1 MKGVFFFLGL
11 TFYCLIS
18 SAQESVPI
26 RLNDIKPNRQ
36 LTNFLE
42 LNSDERAKPTNNYQL
57 ILSHGKWYAI
67 GNGDGQVFTPENGL
81 WKRIDKT
88 RLEGYHYG
96 AFLFDCNG
104 TLMKYGGYGFW
115 RNHGM
120 FVYFHEQTGDWQ
132 IQPSNRELPF
142 NGNLAYFSKKENTLY
157 SFGNFMYNQSM
168 SEEKK
173 FLDSLYRIDLLKMK
187 WESLGK
193 LNSNLVDKYHLH
205 YRLHT
210 LAGNGGCFVQPTS
223 NDSTALFLNF
233 ETLKY
238 NVYNSKNNS
247 RLFRFFKELPVNEQV
262 YSDSYGL
269 KILDME
275 VLENVDSISWEEAT
289 AQPLESSD
297 LIYKQAATVDF
308 KFSILLGALGFA
320 FGVFLLYFFYKRKK
334 SSVKMNTE
342 TATYQTSVK
351 LNLSILNTIVFEG
364 AMYPIDS
371 ADYIVIRKF
380 TEQDATTIELN
391 DWLGLENKQPE
402 NQKKQRAEWIKR
414 LNSFF
419 NQIGFKEEAFNRE
432 RQETDKRMFVY
443 KMNNKLKA
451 NDVLNNSETTK

>member
-88 RLEGYHYG
+88 LLEGYHYG

-402 NQKKQRAEWIKR
+402 NQKKQRAEWIKKIEFIFQSNWFQR
-414 LNSFF
+414 RSF
-419 NQIGFKEEAFNRE
+419 Q
-432 RQETDKRMFVY
+432 
-443 KMNNKLKA
+443 
-451 NDVLNNSETTK
+451 

>member
-247 RLFRFFKELPVNEQV
+247 RLFRFFKELPVNEQI
-262 YSDSYGL
+262 YSDNYGL

-275 VLENVDSISWEEAT
+275 VLENVDSISWEDAT
-289 AQPLESSD
+289 AKPLESSD
-297 LIYKQAATVDF
+297 LIDKQTTAVDF
-308 KFSILLGALGFA
+308 KFSILLSALVCTL
-320 FGVFLLYFFYKRKK
+320 GVFLLYFLYKRKK
-334 SSVKMNTE
+334 SSNKINTE
-342 TATYQTSVK
+342 TSTYQSSGT
-351 LNLSILNTIVFEG
+351 LDLSIQNTVIFGG
-364 AMYPIDS
+364 AMYPIDA
-371 ADYIVIRKF
+371 ADYLVIRKF

-451 NDVLNNSETTK
+451 NDVLDNSETTK

>member
-1 MKGVFFFLGL
+1 M
-11 TFYCLIS
+11 IS

-88 RLEGYHYG
+88 LLEGYHYG

-132 IQPSNRELPF
+132 IQPSDRELPF

-451 NDVLNNSETTK
+451 NDVLDDSETTK

>member
-18 SAQESVPI
+18 SAQESEPI

-88 RLEGYHYG
+88 LLEGYHYG

-308 KFSILLGALGFA
+308 KFSILIGALGFA

-402 NQKKQRAEWIKR
+402 NQKKQRAEWIKKIEFIFQSNWFQR
-414 LNSFF
+414 RSF
-419 NQIGFKEEAFNRE
+419 Q
-432 RQETDKRMFVY
+432 
-443 KMNNKLKA
+443 
-451 NDVLNNSETTK
+451 